1 VAFNPDNN
9 PEEGAM
15 NGNFLNDPGFFD
27 NICEHFV
34 CISGTYIRI
43 DDSGKRLGG
52 EEHFAYSAFVID
64 INGTWCLV
72 TAGHVIDQ
80 INKALHCPN
89 IRFGRITL
97 ADFFNVNAKIA
108 EATPFPYQEDQ
119 AFRMDQDG
127 MDVGLLPLGVFYRES
142 LKSNGVI
149 PIPIG
154 GWNGDRPHLCD
165 AYALVGLPEERIT
178 KIAPTAMRGSGI
190 TVQLTVVG
198 LNPVVVPPDTGVSRF
213 PRFAAVLSDDG
224 ELCSPVGMS
233 GGPILGMRRT
243 EGGNGQYTCIAIQ
256 GSWDRERRM
265 VFGTPIAIVV
275 GPIKVALDYDL
286 QTEGY
291 DADVAAIQARF
302 RK

>member
-1 VAFNPDNN
+1 MGTSLTIRFFLKAFANTSFASLEPTSE
-9 PEEGAM
+9 PMIRESGWAGRSYSPIPLLSLKSTGRGA
-15 NGNFLNDPGFFD
+15 
-27 NICEHFV
+27 
-34 CISGTYIRI
+34 
-43 DDSGKRLGG
+43 
-52 EEHFAYSAFVID
+52 
-64 INGTWCLV
+64 LV
-72 TAGHVIDQ
+72 TAGHVIDR
-80 INKALHCPN
+80 INVALHCPN
-89 IRFGRITL
+89 TRIGRITL
-97 ADFFNVNAKIA
+97 ADFFNVNAKIR
-108 EATPFPYQEDQ
+108 EPTPFPYQEDN

-127 MDVGLLPLGVFYRES
+127 VDVGLVPLGVFYRES

-149 PIPIG
+149 PMPIG
-154 GWNGDRPHLCD
+154 GWNEDGPHQCD

-190 TVQLTVVG
+190 TVQLTAVG
-198 LNPVVVPPDTGVSRF
+198 LEPVAVPSDTGVSRF
-213 PRFAAVLSDDG
+213 PRFAAVLSDG

-275 GPIKVALDYDL
+275 GPIKAALDHDL
-286 QTEGY
+286 QRDAY